1 MTNHHA
7 KGFAMIRNLKI
18 KTQLFAILGFTM
30 LLLLGMVAGSLDALT
45 RTDASVENL
54 YTRGVVP
61 ARSLALVNEALL
73 RNRAILADILIGQG
87 TPDAVRTGAAE
98 VDRNMALIAQE
109 WKAFRESLNSPEE
122 RELARDFEDAR
133 VRWLDTGLVPALAEL
148 RAGHRDQAATMY
160 RDTTASAFARMQRA
174 ADALA
179 ESQAKRSQAEEAE
192 NRARSSMARTRLV
205 LTGLLGFGLILLA
218 GYLVIHA
225 VGRPLNDLALAADKL
240 AAGEEGVLVSND
252 SDNEIGQVAAAFNH
266 MSQKVDAHVAEIS
279 ENQARMEAVQNSAML
294 GIITISPAGLIE
306 TANPAAVRLFGY
318 SAAEMLGQNINILMP
333 SPYREGHD
341 GYMANYLRTGER
353 KILGMGREVTG
364 QRKNGEIFPLKLL
377 VSEVKLN
384 DRHFFVGMIEDIT
397 LRRQAEDKLTSFNA
411 DLKEKVEMLLAT
423 MTRVRDGDLTA
434 GIAFQGDDGIGQ
446 LAGAL
451 QETIA
456 KLGSLLSR
464 VQEAG
469 ILVTSSTTEIA
480 ATARQQ
486 EATMTEQAA
495 SSNEIA
501 ASTKEISATA
511 RELVKTMDE
520 AIHIAEATAHQ
531 AAEGHGGLARMEKT
545 MGHLVEASA
554 SIVSKLAVM
563 NEKAGNINSVVAT
576 ITKVADQTNLLSL
589 NAAIEAEK
597 AGEYGR
603 GFSVVATEIRR
614 LADQTAVATWDI
626 EQMLKEMQ
634 SAVSASV
641 MSMDK
646 FSEEIRRNVTEVSQI
661 AEHLGGVIEQVQTL
675 APRFETIHQGMQA
688 QSGGAEQIMQTMMQF
703 NESMQQTAESL
714 HNTRQSIDLLND
726 AAQNLQ
732 NGVSHFRVS
741 A

>member
-1 MTNHHA
+1 
-7 KGFAMIRNLKI
+7 MIRNLKI
-18 KTQLFAILGFTM
+18 KTQLFAILGFTL
-30 LLLLGMVAGSLDALT
+30 LLLLGMVAGSLEALN

-54 YTRGVVP
+54 YAQGVMP
-61 ARSLALVNEALL
+61 ARNLARVNEGML
-73 RNRAILADILIGQG
+73 RNRVIVTDMLLGQG
-87 TPDAVRTGAAE
+87 GAEGLRAGAAE
-98 VDRNMALIAQE
+98 SEKTLSLINQN
-109 WKAFRESLNSPEE
+109 WKEFRASLRTAED
-122 RELARDFEDAR
+122 RELARDFEEAR
-133 VRWLDTGLVPALAEL
+133 TRWLDTGLVPALAEL
-148 RAGHRDQAATMY
+148 RAGRRDQAAAMY
-160 RDTTASAFARMQRA
+160 RDSAASAFARMQRA

-179 ESQAKRSQAEEAE
+179 ESQVKRSQAEQSE
-192 NRARSSMARTRLV
+192 NLARSAMARTRLV
-205 LTGLLGFGLILLA
+205 LTGLFGFSLILLA

-225 VGRPLNDLALAADKL
+225 VGRPLHDLAVAADKL
-240 AAGEEGVLVSND
+240 AAGEEGVLVDND
-252 SDNEIGQVAAAFNH
+252 SENEIGQVAAAFNH

-294 GIITISPAGLIE
+294 GIVTISKAGLIE

-318 SAAEMLGQNINILMP
+318 AAAEMVGQNVSMLMP

-341 GYMANYLRTGER
+341 GYLANYMRTGER
-353 KILGMGREVTG
+353 KILGQGREVTG
-364 QRKNGEIFPLKLL
+364 QRKNGETFPLKLL
-377 VSEVKLN
+377 VSEVKLHGK
-384 DRHFFVGMIEDIT
+384 HFFVGMIEDIT
-397 LRRQAEDKLTSFNA
+397 QRRQAEDKLVSFNA
-411 DLKEKVEMLLAT
+411 DLKEKVELLLAT

-434 GIAFQGDDGIGQ
+434 RIAFQGEDSIGQ

-451 QETIA
+451 QETIF

-520 AIHIAEATAHQ
+520 AIHIAEATAHR

-545 MGHLVEASA
+545 MGHLVEASS

-646 FSEEIRRNVTEVSQI
+646 FSEEIRRNVTEVNQI

-732 NGVSHFRVS
+732 SGVSHFRVS